1 MKKFIRS
8 VGFALKGIRH
18 AFATQLN
25 FRIQTSVALLA
36 IAMGLYF
43 DISAS
48 EWHWVTLCIAL
59 VLMME
64 LFNTGIEALVD
75 LVSPGYNE
83 LAGRVKDVSAA
94 AVLIIAIF
102 TLVTGV
108 IIFLPKILLLFH
120 AA

>member
-1 MKKFIRS
+1 MKRFIRS
-8 VGFALKGIRH
+8 VGFALKGLGY

-25 FRIQTSVALLA
+25 FRIQASVALIA

-43 DISAS
+43 NISAN

-94 AVLIIAIF
+94 AVLVIAIF

-108 IIFLPKILLLFH
+108 IIFLPKILLLIH